1 MMCSRSVCADLLSSY
16 PTAELLIQLKV
27 DQWLKLG
34 HHLNITDE
42 ELESLKKSPR
52 PTAATLL
59 AAKVKNIDIK
69 WKDVVE
75 SLLHIGEY
83 KLAETVCSQQG
94 LSLASSPLSV
104 QSFTSPFLL
113 YCTSGYSCCAATSC
127 QGLTAVLLLKLLD

>member
-1 MMCSRSVCADLLSSY
+1 MIFNTVFVCCGVQNVSNDVFCVCSVCADPLSSY
-16 PTAELLIQLKV
+16 PTAKMLSQLKV
-27 DQWLKLG
+27 NQWLKLG
-34 HHLNITDE
+34 HHLNLTDE
-42 ELESLKKSPR
+42 ELESLKKSPH

-59 AAKVKNIDIK
+59 AAKTKNIDVT

-104 QSFTSPFLL
+104 QSFTAFRNISRI
-113 YCTSGYSCCAATSC
+113 CSGY
-127 QGLTAVLLLKLLD
+127 